1 MSLYYL
7 ENDYLKIAVDSLGAE
22 LSSIM
27 KKDENR
33 EMLWQ
38 GDGRFWGRKSP
49 VLFPLVGKYRGGK
62 TTYEGREYA
71 LGQHGFARDMEFA
84 VMENV
89 PENEAWFVLEAN
101 DETMMKYPRKFRLE
115 IGYSLI
121 GERVTVM
128 WRVINEDTR
137 EMSSQIGAHP
147 AFNYPDFSPSDPIHA
162 YFTTDGGKIL
172 YSQII
177 AEKGCIGDETMEVKA
192 DSDGLVPVTGATY
205 SRGALI
211 FADNQVHRVS
221 MLSKDKRPYVTLM
234 FSAPLVGLWSPSG
247 QAPFMCI
254 EPWWGRAD
262 KVGYEGEFSERQY
275 VNQLDPGETFEASYM
290 MIFDEV

>member
-1 MSLYYL
+1 MKITLT
-7 ENDYLKIAVDSLGAE
+7 NDVLAVVIDTHGAE
-22 LSSIM
+22 LQSI
-27 KKDENR
+27 DNIR
-33 EMLWQ
+33 TGRRYLWH
-38 GDGRFWGRKSP
+38 GDKAYWGRRSP
-49 VLFPLVGKYRGGK
+49 VLFPIVGSLWDGTFMMDGK
-62 TTYEGREYA
+62 EYG

>member
-1 MSLYYL
+1 MKITLT
-7 ENDYLKIAVDSLGAE
+7 NDVLAVVIDTHGAE
-22 LSSIM
+22 LQSI
-27 KKDENR
+27 DNIR
-33 EMLWQ
+33 TGRRYLWH
-38 GDGRFWGRKSP
+38 GDKAYWGRRSP
-49 VLFPLVGKYRGGK
+49 VLFPIVGSLWDGTFRMDGK
-62 TTYEGREYA
+62 EYG

-84 VMENV
+84 VMEDV

-121 GERVTVM
+121 GERITVM
-128 WRVINEDTR
+128 WRVINEDTH
-137 EMSSQIGAHP
+137 EMSFQIGAHP

-275 VNQLDPGETFEASYM
+275 VNQLEPGETFEASYM

>member
-1 MSLYYL
+1 MKITLT
-7 ENDYLKIAVDSLGAE
+7 NDVLAVVIDTHGAE
-22 LSSIM
+22 LQSI
-27 KKDENR
+27 DNIR
-33 EMLWQ
+33 TGRRYLWH
-38 GDGRFWGRKSP
+38 GDKAYWGRRSP
-49 VLFPLVGKYRGGK
+49 VLFPIVGSLWDGTFMMDGK
-62 TTYEGREYA
+62 EYG

-128 WRVINEDTR
+128 WRVINEDTH
-137 EMSSQIGAHP
+137 EMSFQIGAHP

-234 FSAPLVGLWSPSG
+234 FSAPLVGLWSPYG

>member
-1 MSLYYL
+1 MKITLT
-7 ENDYLKIAVDSLGAE
+7 NDVLAVGIDTHGAE
-22 LSSIM
+22 LQSI
-27 KKDENR
+27 DNIR
-33 EMLWQ
+33 TGRHYLWH
-38 GDGRFWGRKSP
+38 GDKAYWGRRSP
-49 VLFPLVGKYRGGK
+49 VLFPIVGSLWDGTFRMDGK
-62 TTYEGREYA
+62 EYG

-101 DETMMKYPRKFRLE
+101 DETMMKYPRNFRLE

-128 WRVINEDTR
+128 WRVVNNDALR
-137 EMSSQIGAHP
+137 MSFQIGAHP
-147 AFNYPDFSPSDPIHA
+147 AFNYPDFSSADPIHA

-262 KVGYEGEFSERQY
+262 KVGYEGEFAERQY
-275 VNQLDPGETFEASYM
+275 VNHLEPGETFEASYM

>member
-1 MSLYYL
+1 MKITLT
-7 ENDYLKIAVDSLGAE
+7 NDVLAVVIDTHGAE
-22 LSSIM
+22 LQSI
-27 KKDENR
+27 DNIR
-33 EMLWQ
+33 TGRHYLWH
-38 GDGRFWGRKSP
+38 GDKAYWGRRSP
-49 VLFPLVGKYRGGK
+49 VLFPIVGSLWDGTFMMDGK
-62 TTYEGREYA
+62 EYG

-121 GERVTVM
+121 DERITVM
-128 WRVINEDTR
+128 WRVINEDTH
-137 EMSSQIGAHP
+137 EMSFQIGAHP
-147 AFNYPDFSPSDPIHA
+147 AFNYPDFSPADPIHA

-177 AEKGCIGDETMEVKA
+177 AEKGCIGDETMEVES

-234 FSAPLVGLWSPSG
+234 FSAPLVGLWSSSG
-247 QAPFMCI
+247 DAPFMCI

-275 VNQLDPGETFEASYM
+275 VNQLEPGETFEASYM

>member
-1 MSLYYL
+1 MKITLT
-7 ENDYLKIAVDSLGAE
+7 NDVLAVVIDTHGAE
-22 LSSIM
+22 LQSI
-27 KKDENR
+27 DNIR
-33 EMLWQ
+33 TGRHYLWH
-38 GDGRFWGRKSP
+38 GDKADWGRRSP
-49 VLFPLVGKYRGGK
+49 VLFPIVGSLWDGTFRMDGK
-62 TTYEGREYA
+62 EYG

-101 DETMMKYPRKFRLE
+101 DETMMKYPRNFRLE

-128 WRVINEDTR
+128 WRVVNNDALR
-137 EMSSQIGAHP
+137 MSFQIGAHP
-147 AFNYPDFSPSDPIHA
+147 AFNYPDFSSADPIHA

-262 KVGYEGEFSERQY
+262 KVGYEGEFAERQY
-275 VNQLDPGETFEASYM
+275 VNHLEPGETFEASYM

>member
-1 MSLYYL
+1 MKITLT
-7 ENDYLKIAVDSLGAE
+7 NDVLAVVIDTHGAE
-22 LSSIM
+22 LQSI
-27 KKDENR
+27 DNIR
-33 EMLWQ
+33 TGRHYLWH
-38 GDGRFWGRKSP
+38 GDKAYWGRRSP
-49 VLFPLVGKYRGGK
+49 VLFPIVGSLWDGTFRMDGK
-62 TTYEGREYA
+62 EYG

-84 VMENV
+84 VMENI

-101 DETMMKYPRKFRLE
+101 DETMMKYPRNFRLE

-128 WRVINEDTR
+128 WRVVNNDALR
-137 EMSSQIGAHP
+137 MSFQIGAHP
-147 AFNYPDFSPSDPIHA
+147 AFNYPDFSSADPIHA

-247 QAPFMCI
+247 DAPFMCI

-275 VNQLDPGETFEASYM
+275 VNQLEPGETFEASYM

>member
-1 MSLYYL
+1 MRITLT
-7 ENDYLKIAVDSLGAE
+7 NDVLAVVIDTHGAE
-22 LSSIM
+22 LQSI
-27 KKDENR
+27 DNIR
-33 EMLWQ
+33 TGRRYLWH
-38 GDGRFWGRKSP
+38 GDKAYWGRRSP
-49 VLFPLVGKYRGGK
+49 VLFPIVGSLWDGTFRMDGK
-62 TTYEGREYA
+62 EYG

-84 VMENV
+84 VMEDV

-101 DETMMKYPRKFRLE
+101 DETMAKYPRNFRLE

-128 WRVINEDTR
+128 WRVVNKDALR
-137 EMSSQIGAHP
+137 MSFQIGAHP

-192 DSDGLVPVTGATY
+192 DSDGLVPVTDATY

-275 VNQLDPGETFEASYM
+275 VNQLEPGETFEASYM

>member
-1 MSLYYL
+1 MKITLT
-7 ENDYLKIAVDSLGAE
+7 NDVLAVVIDTHGAE
-22 LSSIM
+22 LQSI
-27 KKDENR
+27 DNIR
-33 EMLWQ
+33 TGRHYLWH
-38 GDGRFWGRKSP
+38 GDKAYWGRRSP
-49 VLFPLVGKYRGGK
+49 VLFPIVGSLWDGTFMMDGK
-62 TTYEGREYA
+62 EYG

-128 WRVINEDTR
+128 WRVVNNDALR
-137 EMSSQIGAHP
+137 MSFQIGAHP
-147 AFNYPDFSPSDPIHA
+147 AFNYPDFSPADPIHA

-177 AEKGCIGDETMEVKA
+177 AEKGCIGDETMEVRV

-262 KVGYEGEFSERQY
+262 KVGYEGEFAERQY
-275 VNQLDPGETFEASYM
+275 VNHLEPGETFEASYM

>member
-1 MSLYYL
+1 MKITLT
-7 ENDYLKIAVDSLGAE
+7 NDVLAVVIDTHGAE
-22 LSSIM
+22 LQSI
-27 KKDENR
+27 DNIR
-33 EMLWQ
+33 TGRHYLWH
-38 GDGRFWGRKSP
+38 GDKAYWGRRSP
-49 VLFPLVGKYRGGK
+49 VLFPIVGSLWDGTFMMDGK
-62 TTYEGREYA
+62 EYG
-71 LGQHGFARDMEFA
+71 LRQHGFARDMEFA

-121 GERVTVM
+121 DERITVM
-128 WRVINEDTR
+128 WRVINEDTH
-137 EMSSQIGAHP
+137 EMSFQIGAHP
-147 AFNYPDFSPSDPIHA
+147 AFNYPDFSPADPIHA

-177 AEKGCIGDETMEVKA
+177 AEKGCIGDETMEVES

-247 QAPFMCI
+247 DAPFMCI

-262 KVGYEGEFSERQY
+262 KVGYEGEFAERQY
-275 VNQLDPGETFEASYM
+275 VNHLEPGETFEASYM

>member
-1 MSLYYL
+1 MKITLT
-7 ENDYLKIAVDSLGAE
+7 NDVLAVVIDTHGAE
-22 LSSIM
+22 LQSI
-27 KKDENR
+27 DNIR
-33 EMLWQ
+33 TGRHYLWH
-38 GDGRFWGRKSP
+38 GDKAYWGRRSP
-49 VLFPLVGKYRGGK
+49 VLFPIVGSLWDGTFRMDGK
-62 TTYEGREYA
+62 EYG

-101 DETMMKYPRKFRLE
+101 DETMMKYPRNFRLE

-128 WRVINEDTR
+128 WRVVNNDALR
-137 EMSSQIGAHP
+137 MSFQIGAHP
-147 AFNYPDFSPSDPIHA
+147 AFNYPDFSSADPIHA

-262 KVGYEGEFSERQY
+262 KVGYEGEVAERQY
-275 VNQLDPGETFEASYM
+275 VNHLEPGETFEASYM

>member
-1 MSLYYL
+1 MKRVL
-7 ENDYLKIAVDSLGAE
+7 ENDFLKVTIDDHGAE
-22 LSSIM
+22 LVSIYD
-27 KKDENR
+27 KEKDR
-33 EMLWQ
+33 EVIWQ
-38 GDGRFWGRKSP
+38 GDPRFWGRHAP
-49 VLFPLVGKYRGGK
+49 VLFPNVGRLYNDTSLIGGK
-62 TTYEGREYA
+62 TYTS
-71 LGQHGFARDMEFA
+71 GQHGFARDMEFA

-101 DETMMKYPRKFRLE
+101 DETMMKYPRNFRLE

-128 WRVINEDTR
+128 WRVVNNDALR
-137 EMSSQIGAHP
+137 MSFQIGAHP
-147 AFNYPDFSPSDPIHA
+147 AFNYPDFSSADPIHA

-262 KVGYEGEFSERQY
+262 KVGYEGEFAERQY
-275 VNQLDPGETFEASYM
+275 VNHLEPGETFEASYM

>member
-1 MSLYYL
+1 MKITLT
-7 ENDYLKIAVDSLGAE
+7 NDVLAVVIDTHGAE
-22 LSSIM
+22 LQSI
-27 KKDENR
+27 DNIR
-33 EMLWQ
+33 TGRHYLWH
-38 GDGRFWGRKSP
+38 GDKAYWGRRSP
-49 VLFPLVGKYRGGK
+49 VLFPIVGSLWDGTFRMDGK
-62 TTYEGREYA
+62 EYG

-101 DETMMKYPRKFRLE
+101 DETMAKYPRNFRLE

-121 GERVTVM
+121 GERVMVM
-128 WRVINEDTR
+128 WRVVNNDALR
-137 EMSSQIGAHP
+137 MSFQIGAHP
-147 AFNYPDFSPSDPIHA
+147 AFNYPDFSPADPIHA

-177 AEKGCIGDETMEVKA
+177 AEKGCIGDETMEVEA

-247 QAPFMCI
+247 DAPFMCI

-275 VNQLDPGETFEASYM
+275 VNHLEPGETFEASYM